1 MKSHKRYIRKV
12 KEKATVRPFLSFFFL
27 AFTLAF
33 ACESCFFLRF
43 LASFAAM
50 TAAAASSPLS
60 LPSFSLLSS
69 PSPSLLLLAA
79 ASSFSSSFPP
89 LWWFFH

>member
-1 MKSHKRYIRKV
+1 MVKEGA
-12 KEKATVRPFLSFFFL
+12 KEKAAVRPFLSFFFL

-43 LASFAAM
+43 LEASFAAR

-60 LPSFSLLSS
+60 LSSFSLLSS
-69 PSPSLLLLAA
+69 PSPPLLLLP

-89 LWWFFH
+89 LWRFIFSLDK